1 MTAPRMHARNPETGR
16 GTACGRYG
24 VPSVDLND
32 WRDIMTAPVEIRP
45 ADLTLT
51 TRPDRARP
59 RVP

>member
-32 WRDIMTAPVEIRP
+32 GP
-45 ADLTLT
+45 
-51 TRPDRARP
+51 PDALEFVTCKPCLRIITQGHR
-59 RVP
+59 